1 MTATKSAGA
10 NAPLDEV
17 PLVEISHDA
26 TYDPGGEGATAA
38 LMPIPDNPQAV
49 LEAAPDRAT
58 FVMIA
63 LDRARQWLVSA
74 GSIEEVNE
82 LRARAEAVRVYT
94 RQAEL
99 GREAENAAAEIRLRA
114 ERRVGELLKEM
125 PRNVGGRPREAGR
138 KTRRDDRQVSL
149 GELGVS
155 RDESST
161 FQRLAAIPEDDFE
174 SRLASAKGS
183 GRVSRAAMLRDEDA
197 QEQQRARAE
206 FDAFVASITP
216 PDYDP
221 TFDNEAVED
230 AGHLDGACADILELA
245 ARRPAEEFAARYYGR
260 RTIPGVLPKIEAAVA
275 YVTAVHRH
283 LEERI
288 G

>member
-1 MTATKSAGA
+1 MA
-10 NAPLDEV
+10 
-17 PLVEISHDA
+17 ISHDQ
-26 TYDPGGEGATAA
+26 TYDPGGEDVSTA

-58 FVMIA
+58 FVLIA

-99 GREAENAAAEIRLRA
+99 GKEAENAAAEIRLRA
-114 ERRVGELLKEM
+114 EREVGELLKEM
-125 PRNVGGRPREAGR
+125 PRNAGGRPAP
-138 KTRRDDRQVSL
+138 
-149 GELGVS
+149 LGVS

-161 FQRLAAIPEDDFE
+161 FQRMAAIPETDFE
-174 SRLASAKGS
+174 GRLTAVKQT
-183 GRVSRAAMLRDEDA
+183 GRVSRAVVLRDEDA
-197 QEQQRARAE
+197 AESQRAREE
-206 FDAFVASITP
+206 FDAFVASVTP

-221 TFDNEAVED
+221 TFDNEAVQD
-230 AGHLDGACADILELA
+230 VGHLDVACDDVLELA
-245 ARRPAEEFAARYYGR
+245 DRRPAEEFAARYHGC
-260 RTIPGVLPKIEAAVA
+260 RTIPDLLPKLAAAADYLISVR
-275 YVTAVHRH
+275 RH

>member
-1 MTATKSAGA
+1 MA
-10 NAPLDEV
+10 
-17 PLVEISHDA
+17 ISHDQ
-26 TYDPGGEGATAA
+26 TYDPGGEDVSTA

-58 FVMIA
+58 FVLIA

-99 GREAENAAAEIRLRA
+99 GKEAENAAAEIRLRA
-114 ERRVGELLKEM
+114 EREVGELLKEM
-125 PRNVGGRPREAGR
+125 PRNAGGRPAP
-138 KTRRDDRQVSL
+138 
-149 GELGVS
+149 LGVS

-161 FQRLAAIPEDDFE
+161 FQRMAAIPETDFE
-174 SRLASAKGS
+174 GRLTAVKQT
-183 GRVSRAAMLRDEDA
+183 GRVSRAVVLRDEDA
-197 QEQQRARAE
+197 AESQRAREE
-206 FDAFVASITP
+206 FDAFVASVTP

-221 TFDNEAVED
+221 TFDNEAVQD
-230 AGHLDGACADILELA
+230 VGHLDVACDDVLELA
-245 ARRPAEEFAARYYGR
+245 DRRPAEEFAARYHGC
-260 RTIPGVLPKIEAAVA
+260 RTIPDLLPKLAAA
-275 YVTAVHRH
+275 ADYLISVHRH

>member
-1 MTATKSAGA
+1 MRGIA
-10 NAPLDEV
+10 V
-17 PLVEISHDA
+17 SHDE
-26 TYDPGGEGATAA
+26 TYDAGETTSQAAATG

-58 FVMIA
+58 FILIA

-99 GREAENAAAEIRLRA
+99 GKEAENAAAEIRLQA
-114 ERRVGELLKEM
+114 ERRVGELLREM
-125 PRNVGGRPREAGR
+125 PRNVGGRPRRAGR
-138 KTRRDDRQVSL
+138 ETCRDDRQVSL
-149 GELGVS
+149 GQLGVS

-174 SRLASAKGS
+174 SRLGAAKDS
-183 GRVSRAAMLRDEDA
+183 GRVSRAAVLRDEDA
-197 QEQQRARAE
+197 EEGRLAREE
-206 FDAFVASITP
+206 FDAFVTSITP

-221 TFDNEAVED
+221 TFDNEAVQD
-230 AGHLDGACADILELA
+230 VGHLDVACDDVLELA
-245 ARRPAEEFAARYYGR
+245 DRWSAEEFAARYHGR
-260 RTIPGVLPKIEAAVA
+260 RTIPGVLPKIANAAA
-275 YVTAVHRH
+275 YLIAVHRH

>member
-1 MTATKSAGA
+1 MAT
-10 NAPLDEV
+10 
-17 PLVEISHDA
+17 SHQTDDA
-26 TYDPGGEGATAA
+26 EAATAA
-38 LMPIPDNPQAV
+38 ATALIPIPDNPQAV

-58 FVMIA
+58 FVLIA

-82 LRARAEAVRVYT
+82 LRARAEAVRIYT

-99 GREAENAAAEIRLRA
+99 GKEAENAAAEIRLRA
-114 ERRVGELLKEM
+114 ERRVGELLRQTPK
-125 PRNVGGRPREAGR
+125 NVGGRPRETGR
-138 KTRRDDRQVSL
+138 GDRPVSL
-149 GELGVS
+149 GQLGVS
-155 RDESST
+155 KDESSA
-161 FQRLAAIPEDDFE
+161 FQRMAKIPEDDFE
-174 SRLASAKGS
+174 GRLTTAREN
-183 GRVSRAAMLRDEDA
+183 GRVSRAAVLRDEDA
-197 QEQQRARAE
+197 EERQRARAE

-230 AGHLDGACADILELA
+230 VVHLDGACDDVLELA
-245 ARRPAEEFAARYYGR
+245 ARRPAEEFAARYHGR
-260 RTIPGVLPKIEAAVA
+260 RTVPDLLPKLAAA
-275 YVTAVHRH
+275 ASYLTTVHRH

>member
-1 MTATKSAGA
+1 MA
-10 NAPLDEV
+10 
-17 PLVEISHDA
+17 ISHDQTDSAVDTA
-26 TYDPGGEGATAA
+26 TEG

-49 LEAAPDRAT
+49 LAAAPDGAT
-58 FVMIA
+58 FVLIA
-63 LDRARQWLVSA
+63 LDRARQWLVTA

-99 GREAENAAAEIRLRA
+99 GKEAENAAAEIRLRA
-114 ERRVGELLKEM
+114 ERRVGELLREM
-125 PRNVGGRPREAGR
+125 PRNVGGRPTE
-138 KTRRDDRQVSL
+138 TCRDDRQVSL
-149 GELGVS
+149 GQLGVS
-155 RDESST
+155 RDESSA
-161 FQRLAAIPEDDFE
+161 FQRMAAIPENDFE
-174 SRLASAKGS
+174 GRLTTAKQN
-183 GRVSRAAMLRDEDA
+183 GRLSRAAVLRDEDA
-197 QEQQRARAE
+197 EERRRAREE

-230 AGHLDGACADILELA
+230 VGHLDGACDDVLELA
-245 ARRPAEEFAARYYGR
+245 ARRPAEEFAERYHSR
-260 RTIPGVLPKIEAAVA
+260 RTVPDLLPKLAAAATYLTTVL
-275 YVTAVHRH
+275 RR